1 LPGKKEKARLMR
13 KDIEFPIV
21 EQVYVAALKEWD
33 AEFLSQSWYAYLINN
48 SDQQLDIAMV
58 VSRGNNTAL
67 KTATLRHAFGTI
79 MPKSSKKIELLM
91 EEVLTFT
98 NEFLVTYFI
107 EDKLYEKTF
116 VFPPNSISEKN
127 NQEIP
132 LLELEGVLAD

>member
-1 LPGKKEKARLMR
+1 MR

>member
-1 LPGKKEKARLMR
+1 MR

-21 EQVYVAALKEWD
+21 EQVYIAAVKEWD
-33 AEFLSQSWYAYLINN
+33 GEFLSQSWYAYLINN
-48 SDQQLDIAMV
+48 SEQQLDITMV

-132 LLELEGVLAD
+132 LLELEGVLGD